1 MPAALGAGLG
11 DWAGRVLKDDS
22 AGSNR
27 LVAGTG
33 EAGAALMAAALA
45 SGGVWEGI
53 HRCWCCCLWCRAIE
67 ASCTTKAGIA

>member
-11 DWAGRVLKDDS
+11 VWAGRVLKDGS
-22 AGSNR
+22 AGMSG

-33 EAGAALMAAALA
+33 ETGTVLTAAALA
-45 SGGVWEGI
+45 SGSVWEGI
-53 HRCWCCCLWCRAIE
+53 HRCWCCCLWRCAIE